1 MNEVQ
6 GFEIQAVWL
15 VLTYVPSRLN
25 FK

>member
-6 GFEIQAVWL
+6 GFEISAVWL
-15 VLTYVPSRLN
+15 VLVYVPNRWN

>member
-6 GFEIQAVWL
+6 GFEILWVWL
-15 VLTYVPSRLN
+15 VLTYVPSRWN